1 MRKTSLSRF
10 IASATLS
17 MMVSLMT
24 AGTLMGAAIEPE
36 PLPAFEVAPFAL
48 PNSPPGEIR
57 FEEARDI
64 VAVELTLGTRAPGE
78 LGLSYLQESW
88 PVTAVELAKELTQP
102 CQFGWIKVDDWFNG
116 HWKRATTRVAR
127 SGDGRVRIEFEP
139 LTREF
144 PEERDY
150 DVRFRR
156 TLGLRIEG
164 VKAEAINQVR
174 VFTRSAPANSAL
186 RIVLNAG
193 TRTSGNTLGFE
204 GYNAWVQAVLVES
217 GCRLD
222 GTSIHYDA
230 TGRPVFTL
238 DVAHMTP
245 AFRYSG
251 DDGHV
256 RFLLGDDSF
265 TISLTSL
272 KTQGPIWF
280 AEKGVFITEASDPT
294 TPEQYMA
301 RIGGQKTVTQRVKE
315 LPEQSYAS
323 AFLGQP
329 RPHNVA
335 WSLGFKNCRQR
346 FWQDPNGDITLES
359 TTVRQL
365 PAADTARYANGDGH
379 GRFFFGLEQWIM
391 QGRGT
396 DAAPALVSN
405 LRVRKDEI
413 EIDQTSL
420 AAPLDGQVENGLV
433 AGDRNLVC
441 LVRFHLKNVGAG
453 KQAAG
458 IHVEYSSN
466 SGRSPGA
473 YGANRTDGSLSDWL
487 VPSSP
492 REALSKNGELI
503 QGTWHDRRV
512 LRARVETIMNA
523 KHERQGLTFTR
534 DLAPGETCDLV
545 LKIPFVNLDS
555 PAELDQLR
563 SLDFDVLRQQLA
575 DFWRKEGQRGRKS
588 TLPCRSSTHFTA
600 RI

>member
-1 MRKTSLSRF
+1 
-10 IASATLS
+10 
-17 MMVSLMT
+17 MVSLMT
-24 AGTLMGAAIEPE
+24 AGKLIGAVIEAE
-36 PLPAFEVAPFAL
+36 PLPAFDIAPFAL
-48 PNSPPGEIR
+48 PNCPPGEIR
-57 FEEARDI
+57 FEEARDV
-64 VAVELTLGTRAPGE
+64 VAVELTLGTRASGE

-88 PVTAVELAKELTQP
+88 PGTAIELAKDLTQP

-127 SGDGRVRIEFEP
+127 NGDGHVRIEFEP

-164 VKAEAINQVR
+164 VKAEAIKQVR
-174 VFTRSAPANSAL
+174 VFTRSAPAHSAI

-193 TRTSGNTLGFE
+193 TRTPGNTLGFE
-204 GYNAWVQAVLVES
+204 GYNARVQAVRVES

-222 GTSIHYDA
+222 GTSIRYDSA
-230 TGRPVFTL
+230 GSPAFTL
-238 DVAHMTP
+238 ELAHMTP
-245 AFRYSG
+245 AFRYSD

-256 RFLLGDDSF
+256 RFLLDDDSF

-280 AEKGVFITEASDPT
+280 AEKGVFVTEASDST

-301 RIGGQKTVTQRVKE
+301 RTVGQKTVAQRIKE

-329 RPHNVA
+329 RPHSVA

-365 PAADTARYANGDGH
+365 PAADTARYANGEGH

-405 LRVRKDEI
+405 LRARKDEI

-420 AAPLDGQVENGLV
+420 TAPLDGQVESGPMV
-433 AGDRNLVC
+433 GDRNLVC
-441 LVRFHLKNVGAG
+441 VVRFHLKNVGRG
-453 KQAAG
+453 QA
-458 IHVEYSSN
+458 
-466 SGRSPGA
+466 SG
-473 YGANRTDGSLSDWL
+473 
-487 VPSSP
+487 
-492 REALSKNGELI
+492 
-503 QGTWHDRRV
+503 
-512 LRARVETIMNA
+512 
-523 KHERQGLTFTR
+523 
-534 DLAPGETCDLV
+534 
-545 LKIPFVNLDS
+545 
-555 PAELDQLR
+555 
-563 SLDFDVLRQQLA
+563 
-575 DFWRKEGQRGRKS
+575 
-588 TLPCRSSTHFTA
+588 
-600 RI
+600 